1 MKSTKQMKVAELRQA
16 LEARGLDSS
25 GLKPALVARLQA
37 SLDHQDQCD
46 QKVPSPASST
56 DEEQPPAEAEPEKND
71 KGSPPKA
78 SSNGEEVET
87 DEVEPTANA
96 GEEAGEGAEPAV
108 KGAVAAEEAGA
119 EAGADDNDGEETI
132 PYMEPKPGGKAW
144 RFVTNPD
151 KLASPQVSA
160 ALTALVDKYG
170 SLKAALAAGW
180 HLVEK
185 DGTTVSVTKTSGPH
199 YMVPP
204 GGGPDD
210 ILTSG
215 QALGAIARAP
225 MPTNTAKRARS
236 M

>member
-1 MKSTKQMKVAELRQA
+1 M
-16 LEARGLDSS
+16 
-25 GLKPALVARLQA
+25 ARLQA
-37 SLDHQDQCD
+37 ALDHQDQCD
-46 QKVPSPASST
+46 QQVPSLANST
-56 DEEQPPAEAEPEKND
+56 DEEQPLAEAEPEKND
-71 KGSPPKA
+71 KGSPPTA
-78 SSNGEEVET
+78 NVSSDGDEVET

-96 GEEAGEGAEPAV
+96 KEEAGERTEGAVEGAE
-108 KGAVAAEEAGA
+108 AAEEAGA
-119 EAGADDNDGEETI
+119 EVGADDDDGEETI

-199 YMVPP
+199 YMYRRAV
-204 GGGPDD
+204 DRT
-210 ILTSG
+210 TS
-215 QALGAIARAP
+215 
-225 MPTNTAKRARS
+225 
-236 M
+236 

>member
-1 MKSTKQMKVAELRQA
+1 M
-16 LEARGLDSS
+16 
-25 GLKPALVARLQA
+25 
-37 SLDHQDQCD
+37 
-46 QKVPSPASST
+46 PSPASST
-56 DEEQPPAEAEPEKND
+56 DEEQPPAEAEPEND

-78 SSNGEEVET
+78 SSIGGEVET

-96 GEEAGEGAEPAV
+96 EEEAGEGAEPAV
-108 KGAVAAEEAGA
+108 KGAEAAEEAGA
-119 EAGADDNDGEETI
+119 EAGADDDDGEETI

-185 DGTTVSVTKTSGPH
+185 DGTTFSVTKTSGPH

-215 QALGAIARAP
+215 QALGAIASAP

-236 M
+236 K